1 MNEAL
6 RMHEVNSFTNLN
18 QNVSDELKINTS
30 LRFLNCDILLQI
42 ANVLVQVPTVSIFEA
57 KHKSTVLHLMSV
69 HKVHIA

>member
-6 RMHEVNSFTNLN
+6 RMHEVNPFTNLN

-42 ANVLVQVPTVSIFEA
+42 ANVLVQVPTVCIFEA
-57 KHKSTVLHLMSV
+57 
-69 HKVHIA
+69 